1 MKDEVHPYPF
11 PLVQSY
17 AYYIQEI
24 QKATASEP
32 LTLEEEHN
40 MQQSWRLDHDKLTFI
55 VCHAPAM
62 QNKGTPTA
70 PIKRCVHDAP
80 DKMIGDVNL
89 FLYED
94 DSDCDSD
101 AEPSSTATTAAPRGR
116 QPVLGELEIMI
127 ASPAARGRGLAY
139 ATLLAFLGYI
149 SAHLAPILE
158 EYRSGSDEKSE
169 RYLRYLR
176 VKIDQHNVRSLGL
189 FGKLGFQRVGAVN
202 YFGEVEMRLQ
212 GRSGDAF
219 GGLELAEQDVGK
231 VVAYIS

>member
-1 MKDEVHPYPF
+1 
-11 PLVQSY
+11 
-17 AYYIQEI
+17 
-24 QKATASEP
+24 
-32 LTLEEEHN
+32 
-40 MQQSWRLDHDKLTFI
+40 
-55 VCHAPAM
+55 
-62 QNKGTPTA
+62 
-70 PIKRCVHDAP
+70 
-80 DKMIGDVNL
+80 MIGDVNL

-94 DSDCDSD
+94 DSDDFD
-101 AEPSSTATTAAPRGR
+101 AEPTSTATTAAPRGR

-149 SAHLAPILE
+149 SAHLALILE

-212 GRSGDAF
+212 EPSGDAF
-219 GGLELAEQDVGK
+219 GGLERAEQDLGR
-231 VVAYIS
+231 VVPYIS

>member
-1 MKDEVHPYPF
+1 MKDEVHSLPI
-11 PLVQSY
+11 PLVRSY
-17 AYYIQEI
+17 TYYIQEI

-55 VCHAPAM
+55 VCHAPNM
-62 QNKGTPTA
+62 QGKDTPTETL
-70 PIKRCVHDAP
+70 KGRVHDAP
-80 DKMIGDVNL
+80 DRMIGDVNL

-94 DSDCDSD
+94 DPDDD
-101 AEPSSTATTAAPRGR
+101 AEPTSTATTAAPRG
-116 QPVLGELEIMI
+116 QKPVLGELEIMI

-149 SAHLAPILE
+149 SAHLALILE
-158 EYRSGSDEKSE
+158 EYRGGSDEKSE

-212 GRSGDAF
+212 GPSGDAF
-219 GGLELAEQDVGK
+219 VGLELAEQDVGR
-231 VVAYIS
+231 VVPYIS